1 MTTIDMS
8 TSQHG
13 DNVRLCAIR
22 GATSV
27 ERDEPAEIIAATTA
41 LLEEMMGRNDIAP
54 SELVSLIFTA
64 TPDLVAEFPAVA
76 ARRLGLSGVAL
87 MCAAEI
93 PVPGATPRC
102 VRVLA
107 HCYSKRSLDQLR
119 HVYLGAAKQLR
130 ADLPE

>member
-1 MTTIDMS
+1 MS
-8 TSQHG
+8 TRLPG
-13 DNVRLCAIR
+13 DNGRLRALR

-27 ERDEPAEIIAATTA
+27 ERDHPAEIIAATTA
-41 LLEEMMGRNDIAP
+41 LLEEMLGRNGIAP
-54 SELVSLIFTA
+54 EELVSLIFTS
-64 TPDLVAEFPAVA
+64 TPDLVSEFPAVA

-107 HCYSKRSLDQLR
+107 HCYSRRTNEELR
-119 HVYLGAAKQLR
+119 HVYLGAAKKLR

>member
-1 MTTIDMS
+1 
-8 TSQHG
+8 
-13 DNVRLCAIR
+13 
-22 GATSV
+22 
-27 ERDEPAEIIAATTA
+27 
-41 LLEEMMGRNDIAP
+41 MGRNGIAP
-54 SELVSLIFTA
+54 DELVSLIFTA

-76 ARRLGLSGVAL
+76 ARRLGLAGVAL

-102 VRVLA
+102 VRILA
-107 HCYSKRSLDQLR
+107 HCYTRRSNEELR

>member
-8 TSQHG
+8 TSRHG

-41 LLEEMMGRNDIAP
+41 LLEEMLGRNDIAAD
-54 SELVSLIFTA
+54 ELVSLIFTA

-107 HCYSKRSLDQLR
+107 HCYSSRSLDQLR

>member
-1 MTTIDMS
+1 MS
-8 TSQHG
+8 TGHQG
-13 DNVRLCAIR
+13 DKRLCAIR

-27 ERDEPAEIIAATTA
+27 ERDEPHEIIAATSS
-41 LLEEMMGRNDIAP
+41 LLEEMMGRNEIAP
-54 SELVSLIFTA
+54 DELVSLIFTA

-107 HCYSKRSLDQLR
+107 HCYSRRTTEELK

-130 ADLPE
+130 SDLSE

>member
-1 MTTIDMS
+1 VYTIDMS
-8 TSQHG
+8 TRLHG
-13 DNVRLCAIR
+13 DNSRLCAVR

-27 ERDEPAEIIAATTA
+27 DRDEPAEIIAATTA
-41 LLEEMMGRNDIAP
+41 LLEEMLARNHIA
-54 SELVSLIFTA
+54 SDDLVSLIFTA
-64 TPDLVAEFPAVA
+64 TPDLVSEFPAVA

-107 HCYSKRSLDQLR
+107 HCYSGRRSDELR
-119 HVYLGAAKQLR
+119 HVYLGGAKKLR
-130 ADLPE
+130 ADLQE

>member
-1 MTTIDMS
+1 M
-8 TSQHG
+8 
-13 DNVRLCAIR
+13 
-22 GATSV
+22 
-27 ERDEPAEIIAATTA
+27 ERDEPHAIIAATTA

-54 SELVSLIFTA
+54 DDLVSLIFTA

-76 ARRLGLSGVAL
+76 ARRLGLSAVAL

-107 HCYSKRSLDQLR
+107 HCYTRRTNEELR
-119 HVYLGAAKQLR
+119 HVYLGTAKQLR

>member
-1 MTTIDMS
+1 MSTIDIS
-8 TSQHG
+8 TSKHS
-13 DNVRLCAIR
+13 DDSRLCAIR

-27 ERDEPAEIIAATTA
+27 ERDEPHAIIAATTA
-41 LLEEMMGRNDIAP
+41 LLEEMMGRNNIAP
-54 SELVSLIFTA
+54 DELVSLIFTA

-107 HCYSKRSLDQLR
+107 HCYSRRTNEELR

>member
-1 MTTIDMS
+1 M
-8 TSQHG
+8 
-13 DNVRLCAIR
+13 RLCAIR

-27 ERDEPAEIIAATTA
+27 DRDDAADIIGATTA
-41 LLEEMMGRNDIAP
+41 LLEEMMSRNDI
-54 SELVSLIFTA
+54 SSGDLVSLIFTA
-64 TPDLVAEFPAVA
+64 TPDLVSEFPAVA
-76 ARRLGLSGVAL
+76 ARRLGLAGVAL

-93 PVPGATPRC
+93 PVPGSTPRC

-107 HCYSKRSLDQLR
+107 HCYSRRSADELR

>member
-1 MTTIDMS
+1 MS
-8 TSQHG
+8 TSNQD
-13 DNVRLCAIR
+13 DNLRLCAIR

-27 ERDEPAEIIAATTA
+27 EQDRPGDIVAATTA
-41 LLEEMMGRNDIAP
+41 LLEEMLSRNQIRAE
-54 SELVSLIFTA
+54 ELVSLIFTS

-76 ARRLGLSGVAL
+76 ARRLGLSTVAL

-107 HCYSKRSLDQLR
+107 HCYSRRSNDELR
-119 HVYLGAAKQLR
+119 HVYLGAAKKLR
-130 ADLPE
+130 SDLGE

>member
-1 MTTIDMS
+1 MS
-8 TSQHG
+8 TSNQD
-13 DNVRLCAIR
+13 DNLRLCAIR

-27 ERDEPAEIIAATTA
+27 EQDRPGDIIAATTA
-41 LLEEMMGRNDIAP
+41 LLEEMLNRNQIEAE
-54 SELVSLIFTA
+54 ELVSLIFTS

-76 ARRLGLSGVAL
+76 ARRLGLSAVPL

-107 HCYSKRSLDQLR
+107 HCYSRRSNDELR
-119 HVYLGAAKQLR
+119 HVYLGAAKKLR
-130 ADLPE
+130 SDLSE

>member
-1 MTTIDMS
+1 MS
-8 TSQHG
+8 TSNQ
-13 DNVRLCAIR
+13 DDKVRLCAIR

-27 ERDEPAEIIAATTA
+27 EQDRPGDIIAATTA
-41 LLEEMMGRNDIAP
+41 LLEEMLNRNQIEAK
-54 SELVSLIFTA
+54 ELVSLIFTS

-76 ARRLGLSGVAL
+76 ARRLGLSAVPL

-107 HCYSKRSLDQLR
+107 HCYSRRSNDELR
-119 HVYLGAAKQLR
+119 HVYLGAAKKLR
-130 ADLPE
+130 SDLSE

>member
-1 MTTIDMS
+1 MSTIDMS

-13 DNVRLCAIR
+13 DNMRLHAIR
-22 GATSV
+22 GATTV
-27 ERDEPAEIIAATTA
+27 EHDEPAAIIAATTA
-41 LLEEMMGRNDIAP
+41 LLEEMMSRNDISP
-54 SELVSLIFTA
+54 DELVSLIFTA

-76 ARRLGLSGVAL
+76 ARRLGLAGVAL

-107 HCYSKRSLDQLR
+107 HCYSRRRNDELR

>member
-1 MTTIDMS
+1 MSSIDKS
-8 TSQHG
+8 TSTQG
-13 DNVRLCAIR
+13 DNLRLCAIR

-27 ERDEPAEIIAATTA
+27 EQDRPADIIAATSA
-41 LLEEMMGRNDIAP
+41 LLNEMLGRNGIGAD
-54 SELVSLIFTA
+54 ELVSLFFTS

-76 ARRLGLSGVAL
+76 ARRLGLSTVAL

-93 PVPGATPRC
+93 PVQGATPRC

-107 HCYSKRSLDQLR
+107 HCYSRRSRDQIR

-130 ADLPE
+130 SDLSE

>member
-1 MTTIDMS
+1 M
-8 TSQHG
+8 
-13 DNVRLCAIR
+13 RLCAIR

-27 ERDEPAEIIAATTA
+27 ERDEADEIIAATTA
-41 LLEEMMGRNDIAP
+41 LLAEMLGRNDIRP
-54 SELVSLIFTA
+54 DELVSLIFTA

-93 PVPGATPRC
+93 PVAGATPRC

-107 HCYSKRSLDQLR
+107 HCYSRRTNDQLR

-130 ADLPE
+130 TDLPE

>member
-1 MTTIDMS
+1 MS
-8 TSQHG
+8 TSNQ
-13 DNVRLCAIR
+13 DDKLRLCAIR

-27 ERDEPAEIIAATTA
+27 EQDRPGDIIAATTA
-41 LLEEMMGRNDIAP
+41 LLEEMLNRNQIEAE
-54 SELVSLIFTA
+54 ELVSLIFTS

-76 ARRLGLSGVAL
+76 ARRLGLSAVPL

-107 HCYSKRSLDQLR
+107 HCYSRRSNDELR
-119 HVYLGAAKQLR
+119 HVYLGAAKKLR
-130 ADLPE
+130 SDLSE